1 MKYQLTDCVIFYKES
16 VIANTSL
23 SVDQVLL
30 VTFSGVKMAGR
41 ATDVVRILNNKESF
55 IYRQNQYRDF
65 ICNDLKKTQLKVRDL
80 STSF

>member
-16 VIANTSL
+16 VIVNTSL

-41 ATDVVRILNNKESF
+41 ATDVVRI
-55 IYRQNQYRDF
+55 
-65 ICNDLKKTQLKVRDL
+65 
-80 STSF
+80 